1 MVALLSLLQNQGKT
15 KEMRQIE
22 RNKEIHRKE
31 FLQNLAIYTGSIVLL
46 PAVSSCKWFAK
57 ENILVPQVMSSDW
70 NPITFNRDRGNQGAI
85 PKSYLASING
95 PDGEKQHIGKHL
107 PYVPNVSLEKIPDGF
122 LPIMWGDPEKGH
134 TRHPNAPADATK
146 NHYEGHWY
154 NWVRMRKAIS
164 GGAIELQSTYSNWPS
179 IGESDNGS
187 YVAFGGKKITSEQGK
202 NTIYLAALPSDVKKG
217 DTVRVY
223 AHCKTH
229 GEWVDFLQV

>member
-1 MVALLSLLQNQGKT
+1 MLKLLSLFEDQNKI
-15 KEMRQIE
+15 KEIE

-31 FLQNLAIYTGSIVLL
+31 FLQNLAVYTGSIILL

-57 ENILVPQVMSSDW
+57 EKLAIPKIARSDW

-85 PKSYLASING
+85 PTSYLASING
-95 PDGEKQHIGKHL
+95 PDGEKKHIGKHL
-107 PYVPNVSLEKIPDGF
+107 PYVPNINSEKIPDGF

-134 TRHPNAPADATK
+134 AKHPNAPKDTAK
-146 NHYEGHWY
+146 NYEGHWY
-154 NWVRMRKAIS
+154 NSIKIRKAVS
-164 GGAIELQSTYSNWPS
+164 GKAIELQSTYSDWPS

-187 YVAFGGKKITSEQGK
+187 YVAFGGKKITSEKGK
-202 NTIYLAALPSDVKKG
+202 NTIYLAALPSDVAKG
-217 DTVRVY
+217 DTVRIY